1 MNNVSC
7 EIIQDLLP
15 LYCDGVCSE
24 ESKEAIL
31 AHVQTCEK
39 CRDELRVMDIPI
51 DITERIEEV
60 ETAEAASRAWKKN
73 KKKAFRM
80 GIILAALLVVIAA
93 AIFFGSHYMR
103 TVAADDVAG
112 LKQQLEADWEVNDQ
126 QMLNLQVERIVQKG
140 DYLAVSACAD
150 TGRWYLGVYKRDKI
164 FPDRWEI
171 SGGSGKVRPG
181 YLTNWNYETPE
192 GDTILVCFGAELAEN
207 IGGYTFTN
215 SGVTYTCPV
224 TEDNVLDFFFIPD
237 AYDSRTHLEP
247 IYQP

>member
-24 ESKEAIL
+24 ESKRFIL
-31 AHVQTCEK
+31 THIQTCEK
-39 CRDELRVMDIPI
+39 CREELRVMDIPI
-51 DITERIEEV
+51 DIPKKSEEV
-60 ETAEAASRAWKKN
+60 EAAKAASRAWKKH

-93 AIFFGSHYMR
+93 VVFLGSHYMQ
-103 TVAADDVAG
+103 TASMEDMSG
-112 LKQQLEADWEVNDQ
+112 LEYQLESYSEVEHVN
-126 QMLNLQVERIVQKG
+126 VRSIIQKG
-140 DYLAVSACAD
+140 DYLAVASCD
-150 TGRWYLGVYKRDKI
+150 DDGKWHLGVFSRDKV
-164 FPDRWEI
+164 FSNRWRI
-171 SGGSGKVRPG
+171 CGSLSKVKPG
-181 YLTNWNYETPE
+181 YLANWNYETPE
-192 GDTILVCFGAELAEN
+192 GGTILVCFGAELSED
-207 IGGYTFTN
+207 ICGYSFSN

-224 TEDNVLDFFFIPD
+224 KENSVLDFFFIPD